1 MTRSRSRSSDGPSQN
16 QVYIGYLPNHATME
30 DVEEFFK
37 GYGHIKTINLK
48 PGYGKNTF
56 FYNSKKLT
64 FCVGFVIFDD
74 RKTAED
80 VVKVS

>member
-56 FYNSKKLT
+56 FYNSKKINFLRR
-64 FCVGFVIFDD
+64 FRYFRRQKNC
-74 RKTAED
+74 
-80 VVKVS
+80 